1 MVRMHPNTDLLAD
14 YCAGGLSPAPSV
26 SISAHLHFCSRCRD
40 SVSSLEEVG
49 GVLLEVVTPMALS
62 ANALDS
68 VLARTGAKAAARVGA
83 TVIDP
88 ELSTLP
94 ALIQRLIPVH
104 GARWRSLSPSLKI
117 ARIPVGE
124 SRFELAL
131 HKIKPGG
138 SAPAHDHKGLE
149 ITVVLEGSF
158 SDDDGVYQE
167 GDFILREPGHVH
179 SPMATQNAQCI
190 CLSACEAPI
199 RMIGPFKRLLN
210 PFVRFVPA

>member
-1 MVRMHPNTDLLAD
+1 MVRMHPNADLLAD
-14 YCAGGLSPAPSV
+14 YCAGGLSPAPSLSV
-26 SISAHLHFCSRCRD
+26 SAHLHFCARCRD
-40 SVSSLEEVG
+40 NVNSLEEVG
-49 GVLLEVVTPMALS
+49 GVLLEAVTPMALS
-62 ANALDS
+62 ASALDS
-68 VLARTGAKAAARVGA
+68 VLAKTAAEPVARTDAA
-83 TVIDP
+83 TMDP

-94 ALIQRLIPVH
+94 KLIHRLIPDH
-104 GARWRSLSPSLKI
+104 GVRWSSLSPALKI

-131 HKIKPGG
+131 HKIRPGG

-167 GDFILREPGHVH
+167 GDFIVREPGHVH
-179 SPMATQNAQCI
+179 TPMATQNARCI

-210 PFVRFVPA
+210 PFVRFTPA